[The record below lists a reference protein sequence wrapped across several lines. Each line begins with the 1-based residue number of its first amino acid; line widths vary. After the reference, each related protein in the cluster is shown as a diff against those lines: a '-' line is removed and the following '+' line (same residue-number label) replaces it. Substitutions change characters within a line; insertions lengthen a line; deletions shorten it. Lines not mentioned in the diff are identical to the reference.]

1 LAQKATTLV
10 NKVVL
15 GVILKCSK
23 AKFEENFIVYA
34 WDDIDAFLRNTYL
47 DTYHVD
53 VLKGGSKLIIIPR
66 LVDRSISLNVKY
78 QASLIKVGIHLVS
91 LQQLQEKS
99 FLILMRV
106 DESTTKS
113 KTKGAKSLAY
123 LYFQYN

>member
-1 LAQKATTLV
+1 M
-10 NKVVL
+10 VL

>member
-1 LAQKATTLV
+1 M

-15 GVILKCSK
+15 RVILKCSK
-23 AKFEENFIVYA
+23 AKLEENFIVYA
-34 WDDIDAFLRNTYL
+34 LDDIDAFLGNTFL
-47 DTYHVD
+47 DAYHVD
-53 VLKGGSKLIIIPR
+53 VLKGGSKLIIIAR
-66 LVDRSISLNVKY
+66 LVDRSINLNVKY

-91 LQQLQEKS
+91 LQQLQETS

-106 DESTTKS
+106 DESTTMS